1 MSSYTSILYPLWA
14 PGVNADGS
22 RKSTYLPDRTFLGGP
37 NSVRGW
43 KVGGL
48 GLSDRVDSL
57 GGELAYGLG
66 ASLLLPVPNKEH
78 WPLKI
83 HSFVNAGKVV
93 RYDTDRTFADNITK
107 LYSNPSLSVGLGIM
121 YRLDPLRVEINFS
134 MPLIA
139 RKGERLARGLSVGVG
154 IEFL

>member
-1 MSSYTSILYPLWA
+1 MD
-14 PGVNADGS
+14 ADGVP
-22 RKSTYLPDRTFLGGP
+22 KSTYLPDRTFLGGP

-48 GLSDRVDSL
+48 GLTDRVDSL
-57 GGELAYGLG
+57 GGELAYGVG
-66 ASLLLPVPNKEH
+66 TSLILPIPKKEH

-93 RYDTDRTFADNITK
+93 RYDSDRTFADNIAKMFT
-107 LYSNPSLSVGLGIM
+107 NPSLSVGLGLM
-121 YRLDPLRVEINFS
+121 YRLEPLRVEVNFS